1 MMCLSLPTLNSR
13 AKSSKTKLKSSRL
26 TFGRIQKYVSPVDGS
41 TKPYPITIAID
52 IAHLRW
58 LWAAPHT
65 LPRLAELWALIP
77 DDAHP
82 FPTLLLLLMDA
93 AVEFV

>member
-1 MMCLSLPTLNSR
+1 LGESKSMFLP
-13 AKSSKTKLKSSRL
+13 L
-26 TFGRIQKYVSPVDGS
+26 TGVRN
-41 TKPYPITIAID
+41 PITIAID